1 MYYAVLLELVVLQP
15 KVLLHSTMHS
25 HRSRLAVTATNGE
38 ESWSLGPSE
47 WVSPN
52 LRDQGKEEG
61 GAASKW
67 TDLGP
72 PAAGGLKDLVLVVV
86 GLCLVGR
93 GRDHPTN
100 GTITFGLDRSTGSR
114 AQQSLGD
121 LNGLGRRTW
130 SLVLMLVLVLLVLVL
145 VLIAI
150 LGRWG
155 HSKQQRKQS
164 GTSNMSCCV

>member
-1 MYYAVLLELVVLQP
+1 MLYYTVVLELVVLQP

-25 HRSRLAVTATNGE
+25 NHSRLAVTATNGE

-52 LRDQGKEEG
+52 LRRDQGKEEG

-67 TDLGP
+67 TDLLGP

-86 GLCLVGR
+86 GLCLVVVGR
-93 GRDHPTN
+93 PGLWDHPTN
-100 GTITFGLDRSTGSR
+100 GTITIVLDRSTGTSR

-121 LNGLGRRTW
+121 LNG
-130 SLVLMLVLVLLVLVL
+130 
-145 VLIAI
+145 
-150 LGRWG
+150 
-155 HSKQQRKQS
+155 
-164 GTSNMSCCV
+164 

>member
-1 MYYAVLLELVVLQP
+1 MGKSQ
-15 KVLLHSTMHS
+15 S
-25 HRSRLAVTATNGE
+25 
-38 ESWSLGPSE
+38 
-47 WVSPN
+47 
-52 LRDQGKEEG
+52 LRDQGRG

-67 TDLGP
+67 MDLLGP

-93 GRDHPTN
+93 PGLWDHPTN
-100 GTITFGLDRSTGSR
+100 GTITIGLDRSTGSR

-130 SLVLMLVLVLLVLVL
+130 SLVLVL